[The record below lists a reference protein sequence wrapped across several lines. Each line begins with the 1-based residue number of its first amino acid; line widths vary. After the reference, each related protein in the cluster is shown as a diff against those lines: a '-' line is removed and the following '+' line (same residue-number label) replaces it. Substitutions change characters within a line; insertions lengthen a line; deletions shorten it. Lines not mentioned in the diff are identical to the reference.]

1 MNKKTL
7 FSLVGAASI
16 AVSLSATAPVLAA
29 ETTNPN
35 PTSTTTNNTAD
46 QKGTTTNTP
55 STGQTSTTDTSK
67 TPTTGQT
74 GTTDTSKT
82 PATGTTDTSK
92 TPATGTTNPSGNT
105 STTKPST
112 SKPINSADLNKALS
126 LSGKGKYAKLTRNSY
141 VYDAKGKRIKNAKLK
156 KGTIIAVNGVI
167 TPDNQ
172 VLIGYN
178 NEKGKYIKVNN
189 VELFKAV
196 QYKVKKNAYVYDS
209 KGKQNMRVYLPKG
222 KKVTVFKTKK
232 IKGVKYVAV
241 SDSLYIKWSVLD
253 HKSGK
258 VVSG

>member
-7 FSLVGAASI
+7 FSIVGAASI

-35 PTSTTTNNTAD
+35 TTSTTNNTD
-46 QKGTTTNTP
+46 QKDTTTTTP
-55 STGQTSTTDTSK
+55 SAGQTGTTDTSK
-67 TPTTGQT
+67 TSTTGQT

-82 PATGTTDTSK
+82 PAAGTTDT
-92 TPATGTTNPSGNT
+92 
-105 STTKPST
+105 TKPTT
-112 SKPINSADLNKALS
+112 SKPINTADLNKAMNLN
-126 LSGKGKYAKLTRNSY
+126 GKLAKLTKNSY

-156 KGTIIAVNGVI
+156 KGTIIPVSGVT
-167 TPDNQ
+167 TPDNK

-178 NEKGKYIKVNN
+178 KKGKYIKVNN

-222 KKVTVFKTKK
+222 KKVTVFRTKK

>member
-35 PTSTTTNNTAD
+35 TTSTTTNTD
-46 QKGTTTNTP
+46 QKDTTTTTP
-55 STGQTSTTDTSK
+55 SAGQTGTTDTSK
-67 TPTTGQT
+67 TSTTGQT

-82 PATGTTDTSK
+82 PATGTTDT
-92 TPATGTTNPSGNT
+92 
-105 STTKPST
+105 TKPTT
-112 SKPINSADLNKALS
+112 SKPINTADLNKAMNLN
-126 LSGKGKYAKLTRNSY
+126 GKLAKLTKNSY

-156 KGTIIAVNGVI
+156 KGTIIPVSGVT
-167 TPDNQ
+167 TPDNK

-178 NEKGKYIKVNN
+178 KKGKYIKVNN

-222 KKVTVFKTKK
+222 KKVTVFRTKK

>member
-1 MNKKTL
+1 MNKKKL

-35 PTSTTTNNTAD
+35 TTSTTTNTD
-46 QKGTTTNTP
+46 QKDTTTTTP
-55 STGQTSTTDTSK
+55 SAGQTGTTDTSK
-67 TPTTGQT
+67 TSTTGQS

-82 PATGTTDTSK
+82 PATGTTDT
-92 TPATGTTNPSGNT
+92 
-105 STTKPST
+105 TKPTT
-112 SKPINSADLNKALS
+112 SKPINTADLNKAMNLN
-126 LSGKGKYAKLTRNSY
+126 GKLAKLTKNSY

-156 KGTIIAVNGVI
+156 KGTIIPVSGVT
-167 TPDNQ
+167 TPDNK

-178 NEKGKYIKVNN
+178 KKGKYIKVNN

-222 KKVTVFKTKK
+222 KKVTVFRTKK

>member
-35 PTSTTTNNTAD
+35 TTSTTTNTD
-46 QKGTTTNTP
+46 QKDTTTTTP
-55 STGQTSTTDTSK
+55 SAGQTGTTDTSK
-67 TPTTGQT
+67 TSTTGQT

-82 PATGTTDTSK
+82 PATGTTDT
-92 TPATGTTNPSGNT
+92 
-105 STTKPST
+105 TKPTT
-112 SKPINSADLNKALS
+112 SKPINTADLNKAMNLN
-126 LSGKGKYAKLTRNSY
+126 GKLAKLTKNSY

-156 KGTIIAVNGVI
+156 KGTIIPVSGVT

-178 NEKGKYIKVNN
+178 KKGKYIKVNN

-222 KKVTVFKTKK
+222 KKVTVFRTKK

>member
-7 FSLVGAASI
+7 FSLVGVASI

-35 PTSTTTNNTAD
+35 TTSTTTNTD
-46 QKGTTTNTP
+46 QKDTTTTTP
-55 STGQTSTTDTSK
+55 SAGQTGTTDTSK
-67 TPTTGQT
+67 TSTTGQS

-82 PATGTTDTSK
+82 PATGTTDT
-92 TPATGTTNPSGNT
+92 
-105 STTKPST
+105 TKPTT
-112 SKPINSADLNKALS
+112 SKPINTADLNKAMNLN
-126 LSGKGKYAKLTRNSY
+126 GKLAKLTKNSY

-156 KGTIIAVNGVI
+156 KGTIIPVSGVT
-167 TPDNQ
+167 TPDNK

-178 NEKGKYIKVNN
+178 KKGKYIKVNN

-222 KKVTVFKTKK
+222 KKVTVFRTKK

>member
-67 TPTTGQT
+67 TPTTGQ
-74 GTTDTSKT
+74 S
-82 PATGTTDTSK
+82 GTTDTSK

-156 KGTIIAVNGVI
+156 KGTIIVVNGVI
-167 TPDNQ
+167 TPDGQ

-178 NEKGKYIKVNN
+178 NKKGRYIKVNN
-189 VELFKAV
+189 VVLFKAV
-196 QYKVKKNAYVYDS
+196 QYKVKKNAYVYNG
-209 KGKQNMRVYLPKG
+209 KGKRNTRVYVPKG
-222 KKVTVFKTKK
+222 KTITVFKTKK
-232 IKGVKYVAV
+232 INDIKYVAF
-241 SDSLYIKWSVLD
+241 SNSQYIKWSVLD

-258 VVSG
+258 VISG

>member
-35 PTSTTTNNTAD
+35 PTSTTTN
-46 QKGTTTNTP
+46 TP
-55 STGQTSTTDTSK
+55 STGQASTTDTSK
-67 TPTTGQT
+67 TTTTGQ
-74 GTTDTSKT
+74 S
-82 PATGTTDTSK
+82 GTTDTSK

-156 KGTIIAVNGVI
+156 KGTIIGVNGVI
-167 TPDNQ
+167 TPDGQ

-178 NEKGKYIKVNN
+178 NKKGRYIKVNN
-189 VELFKAV
+189 VVLFKAV
-196 QYKVKKNAYVYDS
+196 QYKVKKNAYVYNG
-209 KGKQNMRVYLPKG
+209 KGKRNTRVYVPKG
-222 KKVTVFKTKK
+222 KTITVFKTKK
-232 IKGVKYVAV
+232 INDIKYVAF
-241 SDSLYIKWSVLD
+241 SNSQYIKWSVLD

-258 VVSG
+258 VISG

>member
-35 PTSTTTNNTAD
+35 PTSTTTN
-46 QKGTTTNTP
+46 TP

-67 TPTTGQT
+67 TPTTGQ
-74 GTTDTSKT
+74 S
-82 PATGTTDTSK
+82 GTTDTSK

-156 KGTIIAVNGVI
+156 KGTIIVVNGVI
-167 TPDNQ
+167 TPDGQ

-178 NEKGKYIKVNN
+178 NKKGRYIKVNN
-189 VELFKAV
+189 VVLFKAV
-196 QYKVKKNAYVYDS
+196 QYKVKKNAYVYNG
-209 KGKQNMRVYLPKG
+209 KGKRNTRVYVPKG
-222 KKVTVFKTKK
+222 KTITVFKTKK
-232 IKGVKYVAV
+232 INDIKYVAF
-241 SDSLYIKWSVLD
+241 SNSQYIKWSVLD

-258 VVSG
+258 VISG

>member
-35 PTSTTTNNTAD
+35 TTSTTTNTD
-46 QKGTTTNTP
+46 QKDTTTTTP
-55 STGQTSTTDTSK
+55 SAGQTGTTDTSK
-67 TPTTGQT
+67 TSTTGQT

-82 PATGTTDTSK
+82 PAAGTTDT
-92 TPATGTTNPSGNT
+92 
-105 STTKPST
+105 TKPTT
-112 SKPINSADLNKALS
+112 SKPINTADLNKAMNLN
-126 LSGKGKYAKLTRNSY
+126 GKLAKLTKNSY

-156 KGTIIAVNGVI
+156 KGTIIPVSGVT
-167 TPDNQ
+167 TPDNK

-178 NEKGKYIKVNN
+178 KKGKYIKVNN

-196 QYKVKKNAYVYDS
+196 QYKVKKNAHVYDS

-222 KKVTVFKTKK
+222 KKVTVFRTKK

>member
-35 PTSTTTNNTAD
+35 TTSTTTNTD
-46 QKGTTTNTP
+46 QKDTTTTTP
-55 STGQTSTTDTSK
+55 SAGQTGTTDTSK
-67 TPTTGQT
+67 TSTTGQTGTTDTSKTSTTGQT

-82 PATGTTDTSK
+82 PATGTTDT
-92 TPATGTTNPSGNT
+92 
-105 STTKPST
+105 TKPTT
-112 SKPINSADLNKALS
+112 SKPINTADLNKAMNLN
-126 LSGKGKYAKLTRNSY
+126 GKLAKLTKNSY

-178 NEKGKYIKVNN
+178 KKGKYIKVNN

-222 KKVTVFKTKK
+222 KKVTVFRTKK

>member
-35 PTSTTTNNTAD
+35 TTSTTTNNTD
-46 QKGTTTNTP
+46 QKDTTTTTP
-55 STGQTSTTDTSK
+55 SAGQTGTTDTSK
-67 TPTTGQT
+67 TSTTGQT

-82 PATGTTDTSK
+82 PATGTTDT
-92 TPATGTTNPSGNT
+92 
-105 STTKPST
+105 TKPTT
-112 SKPINSADLNKALS
+112 SKPINTADLNKALS

>member
-35 PTSTTTNNTAD
+35 TTSTTTNTD
-46 QKGTTTNTP
+46 QKDTTTTTP
-55 STGQTSTTDTSK
+55 SAGQTGTTDTSK
-67 TPTTGQT
+67 TSTTGQS

-82 PATGTTDTSK
+82 PATGTTDT
-92 TPATGTTNPSGNT
+92 
-105 STTKPST
+105 TKPTT
-112 SKPINSADLNKALS
+112 SKPINTADLNKAMNLN
-126 LSGKGKYAKLTRNSY
+126 GKLAKLTKNSY

-156 KGTIIAVNGVI
+156 KGTIIPVSGVT
-167 TPDNQ
+167 TPDNK

-178 NEKGKYIKVNN
+178 KKGKYIKVNN

-196 QYKVKKNAYVYDS
+196 QYKVKKNAYVYDG

-222 KKVTVFKTKK
+222 KKVTVFRTKK

>member
-46 QKGTTTNTP
+46 QKGTATNTP

-112 SKPINSADLNKALS
+112 SKPINSADLNKAMS
-126 LSGKGKYAKLTRNSY
+126 LNGKYAKLTRNSY
-141 VYDAKGKRIKNAKLK
+141 VYDAKGKRVKNAKLK
-156 KGTIIAVNGVI
+156 KGTLIFVSGV
-167 TPDNQ
+167 TTADGK

-178 NEKGKYIKVNN
+178 NKKGKYIKVNN
-189 VELFKAV
+189 VVLFKAV
-196 QYKVKKNAYVYDS
+196 QYKVKKNAFVYNS
-209 KGKQNMRVYLPKG
+209 KGKRNTRVYVPKG
-222 KKVTVFKTKK
+222 KTITVFKTKK
-232 IKGVKYVAV
+232 IKGVKYVAF
-241 SDSLYIKWSVLD
+241 SDSQYIKWSVLD
-253 HKSGK
+253 HKSGNII
-258 VVSG
+258 SG

>member
-35 PTSTTTNNTAD
+35 TTSTTTNTD
-46 QKGTTTNTP
+46 QKDTTTTTP
-55 STGQTSTTDTSK
+55 SAGQTGTTDTSK
-67 TPTTGQT
+67 TSTTGQT

-82 PATGTTDTSK
+82 PATGATD
-92 TPATGTTNPSGNT
+92 
-105 STTKPST
+105 TTKPTT
-112 SKPINSADLNKALS
+112 SKPINTADLNKALS

-178 NEKGKYIKVNN
+178 KKGKYIKVNN

-222 KKVTVFKTKK
+222 KKVTVFRTKK

>member
-35 PTSTTTNNTAD
+35 TTSTTTNTD
-46 QKGTTTNTP
+46 QKDTTTTTP
-55 STGQTSTTDTSK
+55 SAGQTGTTDTSK
-67 TPTTGQT
+67 TSTTGQT

-82 PATGTTDTSK
+82 PATGTTDT
-92 TPATGTTNPSGNT
+92 
-105 STTKPST
+105 TKPTT
-112 SKPINSADLNKALS
+112 SKPINTADLNKAMNLN
-126 LSGKGKYAKLTRNSY
+126 GKLAKLTKNSY

-178 NEKGKYIKVNN
+178 KKGKYIKVNN

-222 KKVTVFKTKK
+222 KKVTVFRTKK

>member
-82 PATGTTDTSK
+82 PASGTTDTSK
-92 TPATGTTNPSGNT
+92 TPATGTTNPS
-105 STTKPST
+105 T
-112 SKPINSADLNKALS
+112 SKPINSADLNKAMS
-126 LSGKGKYAKLTRNSY
+126 LNGKYAKLTRNSY
-141 VYDAKGKRIKNAKLK
+141 VYDAKGKRVKNAKLK
-156 KGTIIAVNGVI
+156 KGTLIGVSGV
-167 TPDNQ
+167 TTSDGK

-178 NEKGKYIKVNN
+178 NKKGKYIKVNN
-189 VELFKAV
+189 VVLFKAV
-196 QYKVKKNAYVYDS
+196 QYKVKKNAFVYNS
-209 KGKQNMRVYLPKG
+209 KGKRNTRVYVPKG
-222 KKVTVFKTKK
+222 KTITVFKTKK
-232 IKGVKYVAV
+232 IKGVKYVAF
-241 SDSLYIKWSVLD
+241 SDSQYIKWSVLD

-258 VVSG
+258 VISG

>member
-35 PTSTTTNNTAD
+35 TTSTTNNTD
-46 QKGTTTNTP
+46 QKDTTTTTP
-55 STGQTSTTDTSK
+55 SA
-67 TPTTGQT
+67 GQT

-82 PATGTTDTSK
+82 STTGQTGTTDT
-92 TPATGTTNPSGNT
+92 
-105 STTKPST
+105 TKPTT
-112 SKPINSADLNKALS
+112 SKPINTADLNKAMNLN
-126 LSGKGKYAKLTRNSY
+126 GKLAKLTKNSY
-141 VYDAKGKRIKNAKLK
+141 VYDANGKRIKNAKLK
-156 KGTIIAVNGVI
+156 KGTIIPVSGVT
-167 TPDNQ
+167 TPDNK

-178 NEKGKYIKVNN
+178 KKGKYIKVNN

-222 KKVTVFKTKK
+222 KKVTVFRTKK

>member
-35 PTSTTTNNTAD
+35 TTSTTTNTD
-46 QKGTTTNTP
+46 QKDTTTTTP
-55 STGQTSTTDTSK
+55 SAGQTGTTDTSK
-67 TPTTGQT
+67 TSTTGQT

-82 PATGTTDTSK
+82 PATGTTD
-92 TPATGTTNPSGNT
+92 A
-105 STTKPST
+105 TKPTT
-112 SKPINSADLNKALS
+112 SKPINTADLNKAMNLN
-126 LSGKGKYAKLTRNSY
+126 GKLAKLTKNSY

-156 KGTIIAVNGVI
+156 KGTIIPVSGVT
-167 TPDNQ
+167 TPDNK

-178 NEKGKYIKVNN
+178 KKGKYIKVNN

>member
-35 PTSTTTNNTAD
+35 TTSTTTNTD
-46 QKGTTTNTP
+46 QKDTTTTTP
-55 STGQTSTTDTSK
+55 SAGQTGTTDTSK
-67 TPTTGQT
+67 TSTTGQSGTTDTSKTSTTGQT

-82 PATGTTDTSK
+82 PATGTTDT
-92 TPATGTTNPSGNT
+92 
-105 STTKPST
+105 TKPTT
-112 SKPINSADLNKALS
+112 SKPINTADLNKAMNLN
-126 LSGKGKYAKLTRNSY
+126 GKLAKLTKNSY

-156 KGTIIAVNGVI
+156 KGTIIPVSGVT
-167 TPDNQ
+167 TPDNK

-178 NEKGKYIKVNN
+178 KKGKYIKVNN

-222 KKVTVFKTKK
+222 KKVTVFRTKK